1 MENVLEN
8 YLNNLQ
14 TLQEIEIINEGLA
27 SFMKQ
32 FKPEKFKS
40 AISGVKSAI
49 AKKDVS
55 KLGKSIKGI
64 KVPQVPID
72 NLAWAGKKIHADFDK
87 NYKLAKKVL
96 DNSIPETS
104 SDMKKLAA
112 VAISVKAIQSGDDV
126 RVEIKKFI
134 IDTRKMATK
143 EKTKI
148 KMPPELFWE
157 AVLGWSLLILFVGLL
172 AGVGVYGG
180 AVVSAVLGVGSILG
194 GLIAVGLILG
204 VIRIIQ
210 IHTKEREK
218 KRDVGGV

>member
-8 YLNNLQ
+8 YLNSLQ
-14 TLQEIEIINEGLA
+14 TIQEIEIINEGLA

-40 AISGVKSAI
+40 AISGVKNAI
-49 AKKDVS
+49 AKKDIG
-55 KLGKSIKGI
+55 KLAKSIKGI

-72 NLAWAGKKIHADFDK
+72 NLVWAGKKIHADFDK

-104 SDMKKLAA
+104 DDAKKIA
-112 VAISVKAIQSGDDV
+112 AISISTKAIQSGNDV

-134 IDTRKMATK
+134 IDTRQMATK

-157 AVLGWSLLILFVGLL
+157 AVLGWSALIVFVGALAA
-172 AGVGVYGG
+172 AGVLAH
-180 AVVSAVLGVGSILG
+180 AVFGSILAG
-194 GLIAVGLILG
+194 FIAVGLILG
-204 VIRIIQ
+204 AIRLFQ
-210 IHTKEREK
+210 IWRGEKE
-218 KRDVGGV
+218 KRADALGV

>member
-14 TLQEIEIINEGLA
+14 TLQEIEIIHEGLA

-32 FKPEKFKS
+32 FKIEKFKS

-49 AKKDVS
+49 AKKDIG
-55 KLGKSIKGI
+55 KLAKSIKGI
-64 KVPQVPID
+64 KVPQVPVD
-72 NLAWAGKKIHADFDK
+72 NLMWAGKKIHANFDK

-96 DNSIPETS
+96 DNSITETS
-104 SDMKKLAA
+104 DDMKKLAA
-112 VAISVKAIQSGDDV
+112 AAISAKAIKSGDDV

-157 AVLGWSLLILFVGLL
+157 AVLGWSLLVVLVGLL
-172 AGVGVYGG
+172 AAGGVYGG
-180 AVVSAVLGVGSILG
+180 AVVAAVLPVGSILG
-194 GLIAVGLILG
+194 GFIAVGLILG
-204 VIRIIQ
+204 IIKLIQ
-210 IHTKEREK
+210 IWRSERERK
-218 KRDVGGV
+218 LDVGGV